1 MALKMR
7 FLPFPANEAP
17 YHMAKLVWGSSN
29 GVEGESERE
38 PMVQQDSAISLDNSK
53 PKSGRA
59 VSY

>member
-1 MALKMR
+1 
-7 FLPFPANEAP
+7 
-17 YHMAKLVWGSSN
+17 MAKLVWGSSS

-38 PMVQQDSAISLDNSK
+38 LMVQQDSAISLDNSK